1 MATLKEQLLAAA
13 FVVVDGEA
21 YTAEATEN
29 GVLLKGVPNP
39 NSIIEPGELA
49 YGDEKLDQFQPDT
62 ETSELWR
69 NSGDETLRIIPGSED
84 ASLRL
89 LNVQVLSD
97 QDVMA
102 APTLAVVSLS
112 PRLITRIRALAAAVA
127 ELDCCCI
134 EDFDYSPEYYG
145 SSDEDPSIDT
155 CRLVVTRTDFWW
167 EGMIKHTSVPIQ
179 TAQLAVAALNS

>member
-21 YTAEATEN
+21 YEVETTEN
-29 GVLLKGVPNP
+29 GVLLKGAPNP
-39 NSIIEPGELA
+39 NSIIELGELA
-49 YGDEKLDQFQPDT
+49 YGDEKLNQFQPDT
-62 ETSELWR
+62 ETSNLWR
-69 NSGDETLRIIPGSED
+69 NAGGETLRIIPGTKDE
-84 ASLRL
+84 SLRL

-97 QDVMA
+97 ADVMD
-102 APTLAVVSLS
+102 APTLAAVSLS
-112 PRLITRIRALAAAVA
+112 PRLIARIRALAAAVA
-127 ELDCCCI
+127 ELDCYCI

-167 EGMIKHTSVPIQ
+167 EGMIKHTSVSIQ
-179 TAQLAVAALNS
+179 TDQLTVAALNS